1 MTMSIAQTAEART
14 PTLAL
19 LPVWVGLGVYALL
32 LMVGSSLLNDPDTY
46 WQITIGQWILD
57 NHALPRTD
65 IYSFTM
71 HGQPWIS
78 TQWLAQVLYALAYG
92 ALGWTGPVVLASAAV
107 ALSLALLTWFL
118 AARLTHTAVLVLVT
132 VAIMLMASHLLARPH
147 VLAMPVMVAWVA
159 GLVDAM
165 DRKGAPSLWLLPLM
179 ALWANL
185 HGGFVLG
192 LALIG
197 PIALDAIWRA
207 SRPEQPTLLV
217 RWALF
222 GVAALAASCI
232 TPYGWEAL
240 LASRRILSLGAALA
254 LIGEWRAADFGQ
266 AGPLELT
273 VLAGFAFVLWR
284 DITLPPMRIVL
295 LLGFVYMALSHVRNA
310 EVLALLAPLVLAKPL
325 GEQIGRDPTA
335 ATTSSSQQWPLLAVI
350 AMASIALTVIVA
362 STRHYAPVART
373 SPAAAVT
380 ELKKLNLSR
389 VFNDYNF
396 GGYLIWREVPTFI
409 DGRTELFGEKLVVD
423 HTNASRLVQ
432 PEKLFQL
439 LRDYDVE
446 ATLLSSGSAAAKLLD
461 RVEGW
466 QKVYSDELAIIH
478 VRKPGTQAAA
488 TPAIKG
494 D

>member
-1 MTMSIAQTAEART
+1 MTMSIAPTAEART
-14 PTLAL
+14 QPLAL

-107 ALSLALLTWFL
+107 ALSLAVLTRFL
-118 AARLTHTAVLVLVT
+118 AARLPHTAVLVLVT
-132 VAIMLMASHLLARPH
+132 AAIMLMASHLLARPH

-159 GLVDAM
+159 GLVGAM
-165 DRKGAPSLWLLPLM
+165 DRKGAPSFWLLPLM
-179 ALWANL
+179 TLWANL

-207 SRPEQPTLLV
+207 SKPEQPTLLV
-217 RWALF
+217 RWAVF

-254 LIGEWRAADFGQ
+254 LIGEWRPANFGQ

-273 VLAGFAFVLWR
+273 VLAGFAFALWR
-284 DITLPPMRIVL
+284 GITLPPMRIVL
-295 LLGFVYMALSHVRNA
+295 VLGFVYMALSHVRNA

-325 GEQIGRDPTA
+325 GEQIGRDAPA
-335 ATTSSSQQWPLLAVI
+335 ATASSPQQWSLLAVI
-350 AMASIALTVIVA
+350 AMASIALTVLVA
-362 STRHYAPVART
+362 STLHYAPFARM
-373 SPAAAVT
+373 SPVAAVN
-380 ELKKLNLSR
+380 ELKKLNVSR

-409 DGRTELFGEKLVVD
+409 DGRTELYGEKLMVD
-423 HTNASRLVQ
+423 HDNASRLVQ
-432 PEKLFQL
+432 PDKLFQL

-466 QKVYSDELAIIH
+466 QRVYSDQLATIH
-478 VRKPGTQAAA
+478 VRKPGTKAAA